1 MDMINNV
8 LTAVGSDYDYRTLAQ
23 DIASYE
29 RNLARVSANV
39 AVTQCFIVI
48 SLLMKESLTD
58 TELRN
63 VAALYNPMTLQELQ
77 NLFNMVGD
85 LYYSFTKVI

>member
-1 MDMINNV
+1 M
-8 LTAVGSDYDYRTLAQ
+8 
-23 DIASYE
+23 
-29 RNLARVSANV
+29 
-39 AVTQCFIVI
+39 I
-48 SLLMKESLTD
+48 SLLLKESLTD

-85 LYYSFTKVI
+85 LYYSFTGSCITSLTGLDSVF

>member
-1 MDMINNV
+1 M
-8 LTAVGSDYDYRTLAQ
+8 LLW
-23 DIASYE
+23 
-29 RNLARVSANV
+29 
-39 AVTQCFIVI
+39 FIVM
-48 SLLMKESLTD
+48 SLLLLKESLTD

-85 LYYSFTKVI
+85 LFVLEFY